1 MESVWVHFN
10 LAVFYTVM
18 ANTGLYHTLVLIPA
32 TAQSLLLRSYMFRL
46 PTATIITELK
56 YFKDTSVGER

>member
-1 MESVWVHFN
+1 
-10 LAVFYTVM
+10 M

-32 TAQSLLLRSYMFRL
+32 TAQSLLLPSYMFRL
-46 PTATIITELK
+46 PAATIITELK